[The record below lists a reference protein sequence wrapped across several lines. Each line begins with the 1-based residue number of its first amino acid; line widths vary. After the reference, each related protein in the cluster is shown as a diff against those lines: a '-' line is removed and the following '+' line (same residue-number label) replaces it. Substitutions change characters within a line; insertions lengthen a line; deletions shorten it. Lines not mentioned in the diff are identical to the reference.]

1 MTNFDKA
8 LDELMKSERE
18 PAHWK
23 PPKWIW
29 SVLIAIKA
37 AALAALIA
45 IMAVIFLTNC
55 GHLFDQLTMANWLS
69 LSE

>member
-8 LDELMKSERE
+8 LDELVKSERE

-29 SVLIAIKA
+29 RALVAIKA
-37 AALAALIA
+37 AALAALVA
-45 IMAVIFLTNC
+45 ITAVIFLTN
-55 GHLFDQLTMANWLS
+55 
-69 LSE
+69 

>member
-8 LDELMKSERE
+8 LDELLKSERE

-29 SVLIAIKA
+29 TALVAIKA
-37 AALAALIA
+37 AAFAALVA
-45 IMAVIFLTNC
+45 ITAVIFLTN
-55 GHLFDQLTMANWLS
+55 
-69 LSE
+69 

>member
-23 PPKWIW
+23 PPKWIL

-37 AALAALIA
+37 AALAALIV
-45 IMAVIFLTNC
+45 ITAVIFLTN
-55 GHLFDQLTMANWLS
+55 
-69 LSE
+69 

>member
-8 LDELMKSERE
+8 LDELLKSERE

-29 SVLIAIKA
+29 TALVAIKA
-37 AALAALIA
+37 AAFAALVA
-45 IMAVIFLTNC
+45 ITAVIFLTNC
-55 GHLFDQLTMANWLS
+55 GHLFDQLTMVNWLS

>member
-8 LDELMKSERE
+8 LDELLKSERE
-18 PAHWK
+18 PAYWK

-29 SVLIAIKA
+29 TALVAIKA

-45 IMAVIFLTNC
+45 IMAVIFLTN
-55 GHLFDQLTMANWLS
+55 
-69 LSE
+69 